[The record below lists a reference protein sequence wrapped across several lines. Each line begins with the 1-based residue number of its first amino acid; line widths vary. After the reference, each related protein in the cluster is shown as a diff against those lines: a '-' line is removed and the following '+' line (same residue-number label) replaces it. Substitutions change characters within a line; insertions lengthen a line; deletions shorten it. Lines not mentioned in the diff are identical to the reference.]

1 MRLAHAPARPKA
13 KVKALGLPP
22 IRLHDARH
30 TPATLMLTDGVPV
43 EVVSELLGHAS
54 TSITMDTDAH
64 ALPGT
69 GAAAGAQL

>member
-1 MRLAHAPARPKA
+1 
-13 KVKALGLPP
+13 
-22 IRLHDARH
+22 
-30 TPATLMLTDGVPV
+30 MLTDGVPV